1 MRKKGTVH
9 WLIQTV
15 DGKQKRGM
23 LYLLIIQILTGISGA
38 FNALF
43 LRDIINA
50 AVSSQKKIFWKTVS
64 YYALLVGFQLVL
76 AALRRYL
83 EEYTRSSLENCFKRK
98 LFHEILMKPYAFVTE
113 THSGEWMNRLTN
125 DTVVVANGMTEILPG
140 MAGMAVKII
149 SAIIM
154 ISILTPVFMYVL
166 IPGAVLLLI
175 FSTLFRKN
183 MKKLHKNIQEC
194 DGNLRVFLQEMLSSM
209 LIIRSY
215 AVETETESSA
225 GKKMKLHQKAR
236 MKRNFFSNIC
246 NIGFGILMNGAYV
259 LSAVICGYGIINH
272 TVNYG
277 TFVAVFQLV
286 SQVQSPFANISGY
299 IPKFYAML
307 ASAER
312 LMEIEKA
319 EGQESFEI
327 KSLKKIKEC
336 YKHDFEG
343 LEMENICFSYNP
355 LKNENKMGI
364 ENIPVVLSDISFRI
378 DKKEYIAVT
387 GISGCGKSTI
397 LKLLMCLYSQDKG
410 QRYILLNRGKEIL
423 DISWQRLFAYVP
435 QGNYLMSGTIRE
447 VITFSDKNRMGDE
460 GKIWEALRIACADKF
475 VETIGLEAQ
484 LGERG
489 SGLSEGQ
496 MQRIA
501 IARAIFSERPV
512 LILDEC
518 TSALDEDTERQV
530 LYNLRNVTDKTVLIV
545 THRPAALEICDKL
558 LVFTEDGLRVRKG
571 RIHDTE

>member
-1 MRKKGTVH
+1 MREKSTVR
-9 WLIQTV
+9 WLLQTV
-15 DGKQKRGM
+15 KGKQKRGIV
-23 LYLLIIQILTGISGA
+23 YLLIIQILTGICGA

-43 LRDIINA
+43 LHDIINA
-50 AVSSQKKIFWKTVS
+50 AVASRRSQFWKAVGC
-64 YYALLVGFQLVL
+64 YALLVGLQLAF

-83 EEYTRSSLENCFKRK
+83 EEYTRSSLENCFKER
-98 LFHEILMKPYAFVTE
+98 LFDEILTKPYALVTE

-140 MAGMAVKII
+140 MAGMAVKMF
-149 SAIIM
+149 SAIVM

-166 IPGAVLLLI
+166 IPGAILLLF

-183 MKKLHKNIQEC
+183 MKKLHKSIQEY
-194 DGNLRVFLQEMLSSM
+194 DGRLRIFLQEMLSSM

-215 AVETETESSA
+215 AVEVETEDTA
-225 GKKMKLHQKAR
+225 KEKMKLHQKAR
-236 MKRNFFSNIC
+236 MKRNHFSNIC

-272 TVNYG
+272 TLSYG

-312 LMEIEKA
+312 LMEIEHTEAQKPCRVKSL
-319 EGQESFEI
+319 EEI
-327 KSLKKIKEC
+327 KKYYEQ
-336 YKHDFEG
+336 DFAG
-343 LEMENICFSYNP
+343 FQFENICFSYIP
-355 LKNENKMGI
+355 LKHDGETECQSTPI
-364 ENIPVVLSDISFRI
+364 VLSDISFLIHKR
-378 DKKEYIAVT
+378 EYIAIT

-397 LKLLMCLYSQDKG
+397 LKLLMCLYQQDKG
-410 QRYILLNRGKEIL
+410 QRYVLLKDRKQIL

-447 VITFSDKNRMGDE
+447 IITFSDKSRMKDTE
-460 GKIWEALRIACADKF
+460 KIWAALRIACAEEFISD
-475 VETIGLEAQ
+475 IGLDAQ

-489 SGLSEGQ
+489 YGLSEGQ
-496 MQRIA
+496 MQRVA
-501 IARAIFSERPV
+501 IARAVFSEGPV

-518 TSALDEDTERQV
+518 TSALDEDTEKQV
-530 LYNLRNVTDKTVLIV
+530 LYNLKNITDKTVLIV
-545 THRPAALEICDKL
+545 THRPAALEICDRL
-558 LVFTEDGLRVRKG
+558 FVFTKHGLEVKERG
-571 RIHDTE
+571 TYDSE

>member
-23 LYLLIIQILTGISGA
+23 LYLLNIQILTGISGA

-50 AVSSQKKIFWKTVS
+50 AVSSQKNIFWKTVS
-64 YYALLVGFQLVL
+64 CYALLVGFQLGL

-83 EEYTRSSLENCFKRK
+83 EEYTRSRLENCFKRK

-225 GKKMKLHQKAR
+225 GEKMKLHQKAR

-272 TVNYG
+272 TVSYG

-336 YKHDFEG
+336 YKNDFEG

-364 ENIPVVLSDISFRI
+364 ENITVVLSDISFRI

-410 QRYILLNRGKEIL
+410 QRYILLKKRKEIL

-447 VITFSDKNRMGDE
+447 VITFSDKSRMKDE
-460 GKIWEALRIACADKF
+460 DKIWESLRIACADKF
-475 VETIGLEAQ
+475 VKTIGLEAQ

-530 LYNLRNVTDKTVLIV
+530 LYNLRDITDKTVLIV

-558 LVFTEDGLRVRKG
+558 LVFTEGGLKVR
-571 RIHDTE
+571 